1 MEKYAV
7 WFRLLLK
14 KNLKK
19 KTVYIQSVVLVSL
32 LIFIQFIHIP
42 DKGNIQIGVCLND
55 SSIAED
61 IYDDLEEQTE
71 TYDFKIYKN
80 REQLEKAV
88 ASGKV
93 ECGFFFTEDFDDDFE
108 DGKIKDS
115 VEFFVTPMSAKAEL
129 IRENFY
135 ISFLKQ
141 YSEVLLLQSE
151 EELYEENSA
160 DRTAKILSQNEQYLD
175 GDELF
180 ELDIHYIETKER
192 EVKSDSS
199 TFYLQG
205 MYGLFVFLFMF
216 LSYNKGNRNKAAD
229 FRSVLTKKDGIIYD
243 VLELVS
249 IGLVPSAGGMI
260 LISLSK
266 ESRGI
271 LLEITGTLLL
281 LALSTVW
288 ILVFAAFCKNEA
300 NYLSMF
306 LIISIAQ
313 VIVCPIFWDV
323 SRYSKILEYIRYLFP
338 LGTYLLL

>member
-7 WFRLLLK
+7 WFKLLLK

-71 TYDFKIYKN
+71 TYDFKKYKN

-229 FRSVLTKKDGIIYD
+229 FRSVLTKKDGFIYD
-243 VLELVS
+243 ILELVS
-249 IGLVPSAGGMI
+249 IGLVPSTGGML

-271 LLEITGTLLL
+271 LVEIIGTLVL

-288 ILVFAAFCKNEA
+288 ILVFA
-300 NYLSMF
+300 
-306 LIISIAQ
+306 
-313 VIVCPIFWDV
+313 VFW
-323 SRYSKILEYIRYLFP
+323 SYN
-338 LGTYLLL
+338 TYNDKTICRI

>member
-7 WFRLLLK
+7 WFKLLLK

-61 IYDDLEEQTE
+61 IYDDLAEQTE

-229 FRSVLTKKDGIIYD
+229 FRSVLTKKDGFIYD
-243 VLELVS
+243 ILELVS
-249 IGLVPSAGGMI
+249 IGLVPSTGGML

-271 LLEITGTLLL
+271 LVEIIGTLVL

-288 ILVFAAFCKNEA
+288 ILVFAVFCKNEA